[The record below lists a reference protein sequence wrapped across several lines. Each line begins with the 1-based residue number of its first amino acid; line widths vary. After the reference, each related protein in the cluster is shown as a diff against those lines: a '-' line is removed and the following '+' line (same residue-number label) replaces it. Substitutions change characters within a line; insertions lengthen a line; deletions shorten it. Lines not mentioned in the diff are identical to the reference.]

1 MNRSDFLRIIR
12 DSGQIDRQAIAEVRE
27 LIDLF
32 PWFQSAHLL
41 LLKGLHN
48 TEDVKF
54 DSQLR
59 NSAIYVAD
67 REILYYML
75 VKPEKP
81 AVKRVEETRIIKSK
95 EIENSDNQQVVI
107 ETGKSSDD
115 IISSLE
121 SNSPDSKIM
130 ETDRNR
136 SFTDVAQEIVIASE
150 SETDESASLIFMFD
164 NGDAHIEETV
174 VFMDP
179 AFFVADHEKLLEL
192 DESEIDNSEK
202 AGRQESSESTGTG
215 EKPSEKLKPSEL
227 IDKFILANPRI
238 EPSREKTNKPIEEI
252 PVKFVEEKTEFIT
265 ETLAKIYINQG
276 YYSKAIDIYEKLSLK
291 YPEKSSYFATQIEKI
306 RELIKH

>member
-12 DSGQIDRQAIAEVRE
+12 DSGQIDRQSIAEVRE
-27 LIDLF
+27 LIELF

-54 DSQLR
+54 ESQLR

-81 AVKRVEETRIIKSK
+81 AVKQVEDTRVKKVEE
-95 EIENSDNQQVVI
+95 IESNDSQQVVI

-121 SNSPDSKIM
+121 SNSPDSKIT
-130 ETDRNR
+130 ETDSDH
-136 SFTDVAQEIVIASE
+136 SFSDKPQEIFIAGE
-150 SETDESASLIFMFD
+150 SETDESASLIFMMD
-164 NGDAHIEETV
+164 NGDAHVEETV

-179 AFFVADHEKLLEL
+179 AFYVPGHEKLLEL
-192 DESEIDNSEK
+192 DESEIDLTEK
-202 AGRQESSESTGTG
+202 AGRRVTSETTEAEG
-215 EKPSEKLKPSEL
+215 KPADKLNPSEL

-238 EPSREKTNKPIEEI
+238 EPSREKTNKPVEDIS
-252 PVKFVEEKTEFIT
+252 VKFVEEKTEFIT

-306 RELIKH
+306 KELIK